1 MPNRV
6 TVTIGGQSYT
16 LVATEDGAYIKDVAS
31 YVNREL
37 DDVMESGK
45 LSLSNAAVLTAMN
58 IADKYF
64 KEREI
69 SDNLRRQLKDYLD
82 ETARVKLELAESK
95 RQIFKMQNEKK

>member
-16 LVATEDGAYIKDVAS
+16 LVATEDGAYIKDVAA

-37 DDVMESGK
+37 DDVMEDGK
-45 LSLSNAAVLTAMN
+45 LSLSNAAILASMN
-58 IADKYF
+58 IADKFF

-69 SDNLRRQLKDYLD
+69 SNNLRRQLKDYLD

-95 RQIFKMQNEKK
+95 RQIFKLQNEKK

>member
-16 LVATEDGAYIKDVAS
+16 LVATEDGAYIKDVAA

-37 DDVMESGK
+37 DDVMENGK

-64 KEREI
+64 KERGI